1 MIEGRLAYGFTA
13 EGAQRDRH
21 DAAASWIVATIQH
34 AVVAVLKN
42 GSVEKP
48 GEVDTIDRR
57 LWIYEQLIRT
67 EAHWTQQLQNQQ
79 TRINTTLTVNG
90 IMLAFVAGSG
100 LLSKN
105 NGFPRDTILGSISAL
120 ALGVLFGVLALMPLT
135 RIKEHRYIESKW
147 LKESVTSTSCDPE
160 SLLNELNCSFFDT
173 SKVRCTL
180 EYRRILLFGELLA
193 IAVGT
198 VWLVIALD

>member
-1 MIEGRLAYGFTA
+1 MEQLGDERTN
-13 EGAQRDRH
+13 E
-21 DAAASWIVATIQH
+21 
-34 AVVAVLKN
+34 
-42 GSVEKP
+42 
-48 GEVDTIDRR
+48 RR

-100 LLSKN
+100 LVLKV

-120 ALGVLFGVLALMPLT
+120 ALGVLFGVLALIPRT
-135 RIKEHRYIESKW
+135 PINEYHYISSCW
-147 LKESVTSTSCDPE
+147 LKQSLTKSPQ
-160 SLLNELNCSFFDT
+160 SLLDELNGSFSDT
-173 SKVRCTL
+173 SIVRTVM
-180 EYRRILLFGELLA
+180 ERRRILLFCELLA